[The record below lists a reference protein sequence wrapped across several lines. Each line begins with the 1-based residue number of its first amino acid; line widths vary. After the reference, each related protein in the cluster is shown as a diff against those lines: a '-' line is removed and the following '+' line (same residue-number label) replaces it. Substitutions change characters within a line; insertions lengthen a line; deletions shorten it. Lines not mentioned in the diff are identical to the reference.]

1 MLRRLWTWLWIATT
15 PLAVTVLAAE
25 TEHAAEEHGGEHV
38 LDNPIQNVLDFG
50 YKSKGLPAP
59 FSMQLL
65 NFAAFL
71 FIIGKYAGPS
81 MKKAVRER
89 HDRIKRD
96 LEESAR
102 LRAEAQRKVDE
113 YGAKLASLQ
122 AEIDKL
128 VSTIRAEAEAEKR
141 RILGDAQARADRMKR
156 DAEMQVQAEIQR
168 VRLMLEREAVVA
180 AVALAEKLLVE
191 KTTDVDQK
199 ALADRFLKALV

>member
-25 TEHAAEEHGGEHV
+25 TERAAEEHGAEHV
-38 LDNPIQNVLDFG
+38 VDNPLQNVLDFG
-50 YKSKGLPAP
+50 YKGKGLPPP
-59 FSMQLL
+59 FSMQVL
-65 NFAAFL
+65 NFGAFL
-71 FIIGKYAGPS
+71 FIIGRYAGPS

-89 HDRIKRD
+89 HERIKKD

-102 LRAEAQRKVDE
+102 LRAEAQRKVAE

-122 AEIDKL
+122 GEIDKL
-128 VSTIRAEAEAEKR
+128 VATIRAEAEAEKR
-141 RILGDAQARADRMKR
+141 RILDEAQARADRMQR

-191 KTTDVDQK
+191 RTTDVDQK